1 MKTFK
6 HIFLVLTICSFTFFA
21 CKKDHDDPCIKAK
34 KGLAMT
40 GAQEV
45 PAHQTAGHG
54 KVDVSYNKCDKM
66 LTFTISWAD
75 LAGNPVGSHIH
86 GTAPKGVNAP
96 VLYNFTSSIPK
107 TTSGTFTDSVKVDG
121 ITIKEDSLLAG
132 FYYLNIHT
140 PKYPGGEIRAQIE
153 F

>member
-1 MKTFK
+1 MKTIK
-6 HIFLVLTICSFTFFA
+6 QIILLVVICSFTLFS
-21 CKKDHDDPCIKAK
+21 CKKHGDDPCVKTK
-34 KGLAMT
+34 KGLPMT

-45 PAHQTAGHG
+45 PAKETGAYG
-54 KVDVSYNKCDKM
+54 KINVSYNKCEKM
-66 LTFTISWAD
+66 LTFTVSWTD
-75 LAGNPVGSHIH
+75 LTAEPIGSHIH

-96 VLYNFTSSIPK
+96 VQYNFTSLIPK
-107 TTSGTFTDSVKVDG
+107 TTSGTFTNSIKVDG

-140 PKYPGGEIRAQIE
+140 PKYPGGEIRGQIE